1 MLGMMQQRP
10 LLLSSLIEHAD
21 RYHGDRAIVSR
32 LADGTMHRSNYRAVA
47 ERARRIGNV
56 LGHLGVRHGDR
67 VATLAWNSYRHLE
80 LYFGVT
86 GTGAVL
92 HTVNPRLFVEQIHY
106 IIDHAEDRYV
116 FFDLTFAALVEQLAP
131 KLSHVEGWIALC
143 RRDELPGSHSTSR
156 MGPVPSLSVDN
167 LLCYEDLLAA
177 ESGEYAWPSFDENTA
192 STLCYTSG
200 TTGNPK
206 GVLYSHRS
214 QMLHTF
220 VAMAA
225 DVMAVSARD
234 SIMLVVPL
242 FHANAWG
249 LPFAAAATGAK
260 LVLPGMRLDPESV
273 YTLIRDET
281 CTLAAGIPTIWLNL
295 FTWIEQNRDR
305 LNLADIKLTRVL
317 SGGTAVPR
325 STIEKFQTLFGTYLL
340 QAWGMTETSPI
351 ATAGALLDKHADLS
365 LERRYDLQALQGR
378 SVIGCEVR
386 LVDDAGNELAHD
398 GRTVGE
404 LQVRGPWVI
413 AGYFKGEGGQ
423 VLDKDGW
430 FRTGDVATITP
441 DGYVQL
447 TDRAKDLVKSGGEW
461 ISSVEI
467 ENLAV
472 GHPAVH
478 EAAVIAAR
486 HPTWQERPL
495 LLIHPKPG
503 ESVSKQEM
511 LDYLADKI
519 AKWWLPDDV
528 VIVDELPHTAT
539 GKLLKTKLREEY
551 GGWLE
556 RKAG

>member
-1 MLGMMQQRP
+1 MLGLMQARP
-10 LLLSSLIEHAD
+10 LLLSSLIEYAE
-21 RYHGDRAIVSR
+21 RYHGGREVVSR
-32 LADGTMHRSNYRAVA
+32 LPDGTLHRSSYV
-47 ERARRIGNV
+47 EIGGRARRLAQALDRLGIGY
-56 LGHLGVRHGDR
+56 GDR
-67 VATLAWNSYRHLE
+67 VATLAWNGFRHLE

-86 GTGAVL
+86 GKGTVL
-92 HTVNPRLFVEQIHY
+92 HTVNPRLFPEQVHY
-106 IIDHAEDRYV
+106 IIDHAEDRVV
-116 FFDLTFAALVEQLAP
+116 FFDLTFAGLVEDLAP
-131 KLSHVEGWIALC
+131 RLPRVEAYVALC
-143 RRDELPGSHSTSR
+143 ARADLPALKL
-156 MGPVPSLSVDN
+156 PN

-177 ESGEYAWPSFDENTA
+177 EDGAFAWPSFDENTA

-220 VAMAA
+220 VACGA
-225 DVMAVSARD
+225 DVMGVSARD
-234 SIMLVVPL
+234 SIMLIVPL

-260 LVLPGMRLDPESV
+260 LVLPGSQLDPESV
-273 YTLIRDET
+273 FTLLAAEE
-281 CTLAAGIPTIWLNL
+281 CTLAGAIPTIWLNL
-295 FTWIEQNRDR
+295 FTWIEQNRAR
-305 LNLADIKLTRVL
+305 LDLSRIKLTRVL

-325 STIEKFQTLFGTYLL
+325 STIQNFEELFGAYLL

-351 ATAGALLDKHADLS
+351 ATIGAPLPKHAGIG
-365 LERRYDLQALQGR
+365 LERRYDVQALQGR
-378 SVIGCEVR
+378 MVIGCEVR
-386 LVDDAGNELAHD
+386 LVDDAGAPLPQD
-398 GRTVGE
+398 GVTVGE

-413 AGYFKGEGGQ
+413 SGYFKGEGGE

-430 FRTGDVATITP
+430 FRTGDVAVITP
-441 DGYVQL
+441 DGYVQI
-447 TDRAKDLVKSGGEW
+447 TDRSKDVVKSGGEW
-461 ISSVEI
+461 ISSIEI

-486 HPTWQERPL
+486 HPRWQERPL

-503 ESVSKQEM
+503 ASVTREEM
-511 LDYLADKI
+511 LAFLEGKI
-519 AKWWLPDDV
+519 VKWWTPDDV
-528 VIVDELPHTAT
+528 VIVSELPHTAT

-556 RKAG
+556 RAG

>member
-1 MLGMMQQRP
+1 MLGLMQQRP

-21 RYHGDRAIVSR
+21 RFHGDRAIVSR
-32 LADGTMHRSNYRAVA
+32 LTDGTMHRSTYRAVA

-56 LGHLGVRHGDR
+56 LRRLGVRLGDR
-67 VATLAWNSYRHLE
+67 VATLAWNSHRHLE

-86 GTGAVL
+86 GSGAVL
-92 HTVNPRLFVEQIHY
+92 HTINPRLFAEQIHY

-116 FFDLTFAALVEQLAP
+116 FFDLSFAALVEQLAP
-131 KLSHVEGWIALC
+131 DLSHVEGWIALC
-143 RRDELPGSHSTSR
+143 ARDE
-156 MGPVPSLSVDN
+156 MPSLALPN

-177 ESGEYAWPSFDENTA
+177 ERDDYAWPSFDENTA

-273 YTLIRDET
+273 YSLIRDET
-281 CTLAAGIPTIWLNL
+281 CTLAAGVPTIWLNL

-305 LNLADIKLTRVL
+305 LNLGDIKLTRVL

-325 STIEKFQTLFGTYLL
+325 SVIEKFQTLFGTYLL

-351 ATAGALLDKHADLS
+351 ATAGALLDQHAGVP
-365 LERRYDLQALQGR
+365 LEQRYSVQALQGR

-386 LVDDAGNELAHD
+386 LVDDADTALPHD
-398 GRTVGE
+398 GKTVGE
-404 LQVRGPWVI
+404 LEVRGPWVI
-413 AGYFKGEGGQ
+413 AGYFKGAGGQ
-423 VLDKDGW
+423 VINKDGW

-472 GHPAVH
+472 GHPGVH

-486 HPTWQERPL
+486 HSTWQERPL
-495 LLIHPKPG
+495 LLIHLKPG

-511 LDYLADKI
+511 LDYLASKI
-519 AKWWLPDDV
+519 VKWWLPDDV

-556 RKAG
+556 RKAC